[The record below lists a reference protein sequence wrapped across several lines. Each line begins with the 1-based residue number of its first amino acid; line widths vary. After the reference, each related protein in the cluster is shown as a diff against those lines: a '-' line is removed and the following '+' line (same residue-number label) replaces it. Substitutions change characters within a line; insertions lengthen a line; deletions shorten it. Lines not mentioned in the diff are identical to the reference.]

1 MGTRYMNTSS
11 KIEANNL
18 KVVFKYMQQNN
29 LNHDTLM
36 QEIKEKKCGLPCAIR
51 EYLILRDFL
60 GKRILIDAS
69 KKD

>member
-1 MGTRYMNTSS
+1 MSSRYMNTSS

-18 KVVFKYMQQNN
+18 KVVFNYMQEKK
-29 LNHDTLM
+29 LNHDSLVE
-36 QEIKEKKCGLPCAIR
+36 EIKEKKCGLPATIR
-51 EYLILRDFL
+51 DYLILRDFL